1 MLDGI
6 GANNPTNPHSICC
19 PICKQ
24 TTPVTGG
31 LVTNLPAFFHISRVL
46 DIRNK
51 IEKHNQICHTCISDV
66 PQATISSYC
75 FDCSCG
81 HCETCRVSY
90 DKIFEN
96 HGRMPVTPSIVDYFL
111 CEVHG
116 VHLGHFCMTCTKSV
130 CSQCYVGKHC
140 DHKVY
145 DLTYGKEKVQDD
157 VKESFLSGLASADE
171 MLPNLTKLESRL
183 SNDIK
188 QTMEEMTHQRDHLL
202 QLIEARYANLCQELQ
217 KNAIQMKHSLSDAR
231 NFFKGML
238 AKADSLME
246 PVEGMPEA
254 QIRDFA
260 QLMADIKQQ
269 MPSINNANI
278 RLKTVKFVIGDN
290 DVTLGEL
297 PKLMCQI
304 QPGQVMDMD
313 YLNGGELA
321 ICMSDG
327 FHVCDENGHEMCHQL
342 SDRCKPGPAGRLCSV
357 SVGRKVN
364 KIAVTEERGLDKP
377 GHLHVYHLN
386 GDMWQYYKYDVCKEP
401 LNMAMTNRGDYVIYS
416 GSALGT
422 EKKLYK
428 YDHSCHQLWCVEMSD
443 DVCDLFVGD
452 NDAICV
458 SLRHNVVVYNGNGEQ
473 LSSWTKMADQLL
485 PRGVYVDRGGQML
498 LCEER
503 EKDILLFGANASL
516 LRSFIHLPFKPWK
529 LAVHCD
535 NKLSVYGEGRLFM
548 FKF

>member
-1 MLDGI
+1 MKIFSLPSVIVAVHSNYFRNMAMREIHDELTSLLSCNICFEEFKDRNPRQLNCLHVFCEPCLQNMLDGI

-81 HCETCRVSY
+81 HYETCRVSH

-171 MLPNLTKLESRL
+171 MLQNLTKLESRL

-217 KNAIQMKHSLSDAR
+217 KNEIQMKHSLSDSKQLIEDAR

-297 PKLMCQI
+297 VEDSKLI
-304 QPGQVMDMD
+304 
-313 YLNGGELA
+313 
-321 ICMSDG
+321 S
-327 FHVCDENGHEMCHQL
+327 
-342 SDRCKPGPAGRLCSV
+342 
-357 SVGRKVN
+357 
-364 KIAVTEERGLDKP
+364 
-377 GHLHVYHLN
+377 
-386 GDMWQYYKYDVCKEP
+386 YYIT
-401 LNMAMTNRGDYVIYS
+401 M
-416 GSALGT
+416 
-422 EKKLYK
+422 
-428 YDHSCHQLWCVEMSD
+428 
-443 DVCDLFVGD
+443 FV
-452 NDAICV
+452 
-458 SLRHNVVVYNGNGEQ
+458 
-473 LSSWTKMADQLL
+473 
-485 PRGVYVDRGGQML
+485 
-498 LCEER
+498 
-503 EKDILLFGANASL
+503 
-516 LRSFIHLPFKPWK
+516 
-529 LAVHCD
+529 
-535 NKLSVYGEGRLFM
+535 
-548 FKF
+548 